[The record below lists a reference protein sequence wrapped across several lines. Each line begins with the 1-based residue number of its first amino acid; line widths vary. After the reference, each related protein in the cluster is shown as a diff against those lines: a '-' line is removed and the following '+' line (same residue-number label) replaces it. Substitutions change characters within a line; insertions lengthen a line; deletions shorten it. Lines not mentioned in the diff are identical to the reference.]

1 MKDNGKKI
9 SSTGQVLKLGQMEPG
24 IMENTFKER
33 NMAWVNLHGQMEVL
47 IMENSLKTISKAW
60 ENIIGLMVDNTTA
73 SG

>member
-1 MKDNGKKI
+1 
-9 SSTGQVLKLGQMEPG
+9 MEPG